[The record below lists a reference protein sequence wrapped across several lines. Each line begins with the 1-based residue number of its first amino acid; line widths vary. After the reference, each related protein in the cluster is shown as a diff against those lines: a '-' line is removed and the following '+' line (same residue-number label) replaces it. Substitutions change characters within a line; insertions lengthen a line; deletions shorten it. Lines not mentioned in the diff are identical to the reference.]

1 MSKVL
6 GSFSADQATLYI
18 ANRNIK
24 PDELS
29 LVFQEGGLS
38 ICFFMYVNKQ
48 NSENCGSPPPS
59 QIHPRKRAQP

>member
-6 GSFSADQATLYI
+6 GSFSADQAALYI

-29 LVFQEGGLS
+29 LVFQEGGLP
-38 ICFFMYVNKQ
+38 ICFN
-48 NSENCGSPPPS
+48 NNNN
-59 QIHPRKRAQP
+59 